1 MVNAFPDTYLQP
13 SRTVLVIQDRPTAT
27 DAEADESKVDEVQAS
42 IGRGGPWAT
51 GRYMPRNYVHMCV
64 YAYVGLHVYFYANVC
79 IYSRE
84 EWLVFLFYLILAIYL
99 DH

>member
-1 MVNAFPDTYLQP
+1 MHTRIHIYIQP

-42 IGRGGPWAT
+42 IWRGGPWAT
-51 GRYMPRNYVHMCV
+51 GMYIHAKELFAHVCV
-64 YAYVGLHVYFYANVC
+64 YAYVGLHVYFYVNVC

-84 EWLVFLFYLILAIYL
+84 ERLVFFF
-99 DH
+99 